1 MGALRQ
7 QRTEV
12 MRLETLALS
21 LGLHK
26 ERDLEDS
33 LEGVVVLIQVRSVKL
48 QIFSNTKGSIDGAQ
62 GA

>member
-1 MGALRQ
+1 
-7 QRTEV
+7 
-12 MRLETLALS
+12 MRLETLVLP

-33 LEGVVVLIQVRSVKL
+33 LEEVVVLIQVRSVKL
-48 QIFSNTKGSIDGAQ
+48 QIFLSTKGSIDGVQ